1 MQVDWTSGIVAAPP
15 QLSPGYSTGVYLKIG
30 PDGQVLSEQSS
41 FLQVHDE
48 EDPSHSR
55 NFTVKCLSPGSLL
68 LSGNPVKLFQGHN
81 LFGSC
86 NALELFLSAAVW
98 VRQQVGLFPGPS
110 TWRSCKFDG
119 PRFTRLDF
127 TRSYRF
133 ADPRDVSPWIRQV
146 AATARS
152 RHGAAK
158 LYGDGTAVWGEG
170 SRRWMFKVYDKRQEL
185 EYHATRRGK
194 NRVRLPSEL
203 MDWAA
208 GVVRFELQLRGLEL
222 ESIPEQVAAL
232 SGPGSESIALAIWQS
247 YYDRITFNEN
257 AAMTQPS
264 ILEASLPNHLAVKL
278 AAWRGG
284 ADLRRVLSTA
294 TFYRVRR
301 QLLDAVGVDIASPA
315 PAPSQVVPAGS
326 SGLDP
331 AGWDPEPL
339 AAHYVEPGD
348 NLAKQYGLHL

>member
-30 PDGQVLSEQSS
+30 PDGQVISEQNS
-41 FLQVHDE
+41 FLTVTE
-48 EDPSHSR
+48 EEPSHSR

-68 LSGNPVKLFQGHN
+68 LAGNPVKLFQGHN

-86 NALELFLSAAVW
+86 DALELFLSAAVW
-98 VRQQVGLFPGPS
+98 VRQQVGLFPGAR
-110 TWRSCKFDG
+110 TWEACKFRG
-119 PRFTRLDF
+119 PRFTRLDL

-133 ADPRDVSPWIRQV
+133 SDPRDVAPWVRQV

-185 EYHATRRGK
+185 EYQASRKGK
-194 NRVRLPSEL
+194 NRVRLPPEL

-208 GVVRFELQLRGLEL
+208 GVVRFELQLRTKEL
-222 ESIPEQVAAL
+222 ETIPEQVAAL
-232 SGPGSESIALAIWQS
+232 SGRGAESAALAIWQG

-257 AAMTQPS
+257 AAMIQPS
-264 ILEASLPNHLAVKL
+264 VLESALPNHLALKL
-278 AAWRGG
+278 GAWRGG
-284 ADLRRVLSTA
+284 TDMRQVMSKTA
-294 TFYRVRR
+294 FYRTRR
-301 QLLDAVGVDIASPA
+301 ELLDAVGVDIASPA
-315 PAPSQVVPAGS
+315 PPVSLGVPEGS

-339 AAHYVEPGD
+339 AAHYVEPCED
-348 NLAKQYGLHL
+348 LAKQYGLRL